1 MTKPQ
6 KLRLAMAQINVVVGD
21 LDANVRKILDWM
33 DRARD
38 LGVDLVSFPELAL
51 TGYPPEDLLLKPQFI
66 DANLEALED
75 VSRAARDLTAVVGFV
90 DRRDDIFN
98 AAAILN
104 GGRVAGVYH
113 KTYLPNYGVFDEFRY
128 FQVGQLSSII
138 QIGEARI
145 GVSICEDIWYP
156 DGPLVQ
162 QTLEGGAEVIL
173 NISSS
178 PYHAGKRH
186 WRERMLAT
194 RAADNAVIVAYNNL
208 VGGQDEL
215 VFDGDSLVFDENGE
229 IIARGR
235 QFAEDLV
242 VVDLDLESVFRRR
255 LRDPRRRQQGVE
267 EGDETSSVIS
277 IAPSAARRV
286 PLPETNILEP
296 LSAEAEM
303 YGALVLGARDYVR
316 KNAFE
321 KVVLGLSGGIDSA
334 LTACVAVDA
343 LGPENVVGVLMP
355 SGFSSEGSVADAGA
369 LGGNL
374 GIELLT
380 IPISDVMT
388 AYDRTLEPAFEGSD
402 RDVTEENLQA
412 RIRGNVLMALSNKFG
427 WLVLST
433 GNKSEVSVG
442 YCTLYGDMAGGF
454 AVLKDVMKT
463 AVYRLARH
471 CNEVAG
477 TERIPRAIIDKPP
490 SAELRP
496 DQKDSD
502 SLPDYDELDP
512 VLEAYVEND
521 RSVGEMLEMGFNED
535 IVRRVVRLVDLNEYK
550 RRQAAPGVKIT
561 PRAFGRDRRMPIT
574 SRFGR

>member
-6 KLRLAMAQINVVVGD
+6 KMRLAMAQINVVVGD

-38 LGVDLVSFPELAL
+38 LGVDLVSFPELTL

-113 KTYLPNYGVFDEFRY
+113 KMYLPNYGVFDEFRY

-303 YGALVLGARDYVR
+303 YGALVLGARDYVH

-355 SGFSSEGSVADAGA
+355 SGFSSEGSVTDAGA

-521 RSVGEMLEMGFNED
+521 RSVGEMLEMGFDED